1 MANIN
6 VTYEELTSASNT
18 LKDGQ
23 GQIEDVLNRLRVTVD
38 SLISSGFQ
46 TDKASGQFGT
56 SYQSMDSG
64 LTEAIQGITGMAD
77 FLVAARDAMQQTD
90 EQLASGLQG

>member
-1 MANIN
+1 MANLN

-23 GQIEDVLNRLRVTVD
+23 GQIEEILTRLRGAVD
-38 SLISSGFQ
+38 TLIASGFQ

-64 LTEAIQGITGMAD
+64 LTQAVTGITGMAD
-77 FLVAARDAMQQTD
+77 FLIGARDALQGTD
-90 EQLASGLQG
+90 DQLAAGLSS